1 MGVPVF
7 RRALF
12 VLLLIV
18 GLIGSGNAQSTY
30 DGDCKSDS
38 EHQLSHD
45 MRWMGSGVI
54 LAPRR
59 AIKLSNLKWE
69 IPVVA
74 ATSLL
79 VNYGDT
85 PASRAIDNT
94 HAENA
99 ANTFSNIGE
108 YSELGLAGGLY
119 AFGCIKHQEGMRA
132 AGLQALEA
140 AGTASAIDGLVKI
153 MSNRVR
159 PDRFKSQG
167 NFWDAGGRSFASG
180 HAAMS
185 FAVASVLA
193 KHTDSKWKKIA
204 LYGAAGAVAF
214 ARFPA
219 KKHFLSDILVG
230 STIGYV
236 TGTYFTDAPPMTP
249 HTAAGP

>member
-1 MGVPVF
+1 ML

-12 VLLLIV
+12 VLFLTF
-18 GLIGSGNAQSTY
+18 GLVGSGVAQSTY
-30 DGDCKSDS
+30 DGSCKGDTA
-38 EHQLSHD
+38 HQLSHD

-54 LAPRR
+54 LSPRR

-74 ATSLL
+74 ATALL

-94 HAENA
+94 HVEHA
-99 ANTFSNIGE
+99 ANTFSDIGQF
-108 YSELGLAGGLY
+108 SELGLAGGLY
-119 AFGCIKHQEGMRA
+119 AFGCIKQREGMRA
-132 AGLQALEA
+132 AGLQAMEA
-140 AGTASAIDGLVKI
+140 AGTALAIDGLVKV

-214 ARFPA
+214 SRFPA

-236 TGTYFTDAPPMTP
+236 TGTYFTAAPPMTP
-249 HTAAGP
+249 RTANGP

>member
-1 MGVPVF
+1 VSK
-7 RRALF
+7 RALF
-12 VLLLIV
+12 VCFLIF
-18 GLIGSGNAQSTY
+18 GLISSGAAQSTY
-30 DGDCKSDS
+30 DGTCKGDT

-59 AIKLSNLKWE
+59 AIKLSNLRWE
-69 IPVVA
+69 IPVLA
-74 ATSLL
+74 ATVLL

-85 PASRAIDNT
+85 PSSRAIDNT
-94 HAENA
+94 HVENA
-99 ANTFSNIGE
+99 ANTFSNIGQ

-119 AFGCIKHQEGMRA
+119 AFGCIQHHEAKRA

-140 AGTASAIDGLVKI
+140 AGSALAIDGLVKI

-180 HAAMS
+180 HAALS

-193 KHTDSKWKKIA
+193 KHTDSKWKKVA
-204 LYGAAGAVAF
+204 LYGAAGAIAF
-214 ARFPA
+214 SRFPA

-249 HTAAGP
+249 HTP